1 MADTA
6 ATARAAWDAE
16 NVQIVENA
24 GGRHPGTVFQK
35 VSMTRACISLD
46 SDFIVSDVDPRLFGG
61 FIEHL
66 GRHIY
71 TGIYEPEHSTADNQ
85 GFRQDVLD
93 LVRPLAMPIMRYPG
107 GNFVSGYRWEDGV
120 GPVDE
125 RPARLDL
132 AWNAKEPNTFGTNEF
147 VDWCQKAGT
156 APMMAVNLGT
166 RGPAEAQ
173 ALVEYCN
180 HPSGTAW
187 SDLRR
192 SHGWEKPHGIK
203 LWCLGNEMD
212 GPWQMGQKSAVDYG
226 KVAREAA
233 KLMKWTDPTIETVLC
248 GSSGRGMATFGRW
261 EWEALHE
268 AYEHTDYLS
277 LHTYYGNAKND
288 TPAFLAEPENMADF
302 IRESAALCDAVGA
315 SRKIRRKIQLSFDEW
330 NVWYQTPDQVNTGE
344 PWSVARPQ
352 LEQRYTMEDAL
363 CFGGMLI
370 TLLQHADRVRIGCIA
385 QVVNVIGPI
394 FTEPGGP
401 AWRQTIYWPFL
412 DASTH
417 GRGTVLNTV
426 VHCPTYDNASR
437 DKTPVVQAVA
447 VHNGDAITV
456 FALNRDPS
464 GNPVEIDVTLR
475 GFDRFPNATHRV
487 LRDNDLKACNTL
499 DHQDRIV
506 PTDAPAPKVEEGKL
520 TATLP
525 GLSWNVIRLS
535 A

>member
-1 MADTA
+1 
-6 ATARAAWDAE
+6 
-16 NVQIVENA
+16 
-24 GGRHPGTVFQK
+24 
-35 VSMTRACISLD
+35 MTQAKLTLD
-46 SDFIVSDVDPRLFGG
+46 SDFALSDVDPRLFGG

-71 TGIYEPEHSTADNQ
+71 TGIYEPEHPTADEQ
-85 GFRQDVLD
+85 GFRRDVLD

-120 GPVDE
+120 GPVED

-132 AWNAKEPNTFGTNEF
+132 AWFAKEPNTFGTNEF
-147 VDWCQKAGT
+147 VDWCRKAGT

-180 HPSGTAW
+180 HPGGTQW

-192 SHGWEKPHGIK
+192 RHGWADPHAIK
-203 LWCLGNEMD
+203 VWCLGNEMD
-212 GPWQMGQKSAVDYG
+212 GPWQMGQKSALEYG
-226 KVAREAA
+226 RIAREAA
-233 KLMKWTDPTIETVLC
+233 KMMKWTDPTIETVLC
-248 GSSGRGMATFGRW
+248 GSSGRGMQTFGRW

-268 AYEHTDYLS
+268 AYEQTDYLS
-277 LHTYYGNAKND
+277 LHTYFGNARDD

-330 NVWYQTPDQVNTGE
+330 NVWYQTPDQVHTGE

-363 CFGGMLI
+363 VVGGMLI
-370 TLLQHADRVRIGCIA
+370 TLLAHADRVRIGCIA

-394 FTEPGGP
+394 MTEPGGKSW
-401 AWRQTIYWPFL
+401 AQTIYWPFL
-412 DASTH
+412 HASTH
-417 GRGTVLNTV
+417 GRGTVLRTEV
-426 VHCPTYDNASR
+426 RCPTYDSASR
-437 DKTPVVQAVA
+437 AAAPVVQAVA
-447 VHNGDAITV
+447 VHDGEAITV

-464 GNPVEIDVTLR
+464 GSPAALEATLR
-475 GFDRFPNATHRV
+475 GFESFRTTSHTV
-487 LRDNDLKACNTL
+487 LRHEDLKAVNTS
-499 DHQDRIV
+499 QAPETVV
-506 PTDAPAPKVEEGKL
+506 PVDLVPPEYADGTL
-520 TATLP
+520 RATLP
-525 GLSWNVIRLS
+525 PYSWNVLRILP
-535 A
+535 